1 MKIVSVGTF
10 VQTGWGSLTEE
21 YSPVEETTGE
31 ALGMIETKGLV
42 ASIEAADAM
51 VKGARV
57 VLTGREYVGSGYV
70 TVIVRG
76 DIGAVAAAVDAGARA
91 ARRVGDIV
99 SAHVIPRPYGE
110 VECRLPEA
118 PTDT

>member
-1 MKIVSVGTF
+1 M
-10 VQTGWGSLTEE
+10 
-21 YSPVEETTGE
+21 GE
-31 ALGMIETKGLV
+31 ALGLIETKGLV

-51 VKGARV
+51 VKAARV
-57 VLTGREYVGSGYV
+57 LLTGREYVGSGYV

-76 DIGAVAAAVDAGARA
+76 DIGAVTATVDAGARA

-110 VECRLPEA
+110 VESCLPEA
-118 PTDT
+118 PTDS